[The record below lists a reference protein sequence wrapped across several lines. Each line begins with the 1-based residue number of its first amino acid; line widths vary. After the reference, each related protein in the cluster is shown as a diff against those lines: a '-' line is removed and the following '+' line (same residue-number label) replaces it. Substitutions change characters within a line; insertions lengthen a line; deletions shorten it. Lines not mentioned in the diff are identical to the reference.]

1 MMIEQ
6 RSVKVGSAAIAYRVA
21 GNGPPVILVHGL
33 AGSSRWWARNI
44 THLAQSF
51 QVYAIDLIGFGESRG
66 RRPFNLDEAAD
77 HVANWMDSLGIT
89 RASLIGHSMGGFIVA
104 NLAADFP
111 GHVERLTLVGA
122 AAVPLNRRF
131 PWQTLGP
138 VRGLFD
144 MSFTSFSL
152 LLTDAY
158 RAGPATIW
166 KAARDLGTADITD
179 KLSSIQAPTLVI
191 WGEHDPIIPL
201 RAGKRI
207 TGILPN
213 AELVVIRDA
222 GHNVMWDRPEA
233 FNQAV
238 MDFLTGESGNRHHRS

>member
-6 RSVKVGSAAIAYRVA
+6 RSVNVGSAEFAYLVA
-21 GNGPPVILVHGL
+21 GDGPPVILIHGL

-66 RRPFNLDEAAD
+66 YHPFNLDDAAG
-77 HVANWMDSLGIT
+77 HLANWMDSLGIT
-89 RASLIGHSMGGFIVA
+89 RASVIGHSMGGFIVV

-111 GHVERLTLVGA
+111 EHVERLALVGA
-122 AAVPLNRRF
+122 AAVPLNRRY

-144 MSFTSFSL
+144 LTFDSFSL
-152 LLTDAY
+152 LVTDAC
-158 RAGPATIW
+158 RAGPVTIW
-166 KAARDLGTADITD
+166 KAARDLGTADITG
-179 KLSSIQAPTLVI
+179 KLSGIQAPTLVI

-201 RAGKRI
+201 RAGKQI
-207 TGILPN
+207 AGILPN
-213 AELVVIRDA
+213 AELVVIGDA

-238 MDFLTGESGNRHHRS
+238 MDFLTGKSGNRHHRS

>member
-1 MMIEQ
+1 MIEQ
-6 RSVKVGSAAIAYRVA
+6 RSVKVGSVAVAYQVA

-33 AGSSRWWARNI
+33 AGSCRWWARNI

-51 QVYAIDLIGFGESRG
+51 HVYAIDLIGFGQSQG
-66 RRPFNLDEAAD
+66 HHPFNLDEAAG
-77 HVANWMDSLGIT
+77 HLANWMDSLGIT
-89 RASLIGHSMGGFIVA
+89 RASIIGHSMGGFIVA
-104 NLAADFP
+104 NLAADSP
-111 GHVERLTLVGA
+111 ERVERLTLVGA
-122 AAVPLNRRF
+122 AAIPLNRRY
-131 PWQTLGP
+131 PWQSLGP

-144 MSFTSFSL
+144 LTFASL
-152 LLTDAY
+152 SMLVTDAC

-179 KLSSIQAPTLVI
+179 KLSGIQAPTLVI

-207 TGILPN
+207 TGILPD

-233 FNQAV
+233 FNRVV
-238 MDFLTGESGNRHHRS
+238 MDFLTGESGNGNHRS